1 MDKQII
7 TIVWDKNDAEP
18 VVFSSGLP
26 GSLEFY
32 NDRISFMKKVI
43 TKYNGIEEENR
54 KSVESNSIQVMA
66 IVWNTTD
73 DEPIITSSGL
83 SESTLSFME
92 KTLQFLETK
101 GKQLRKEHDEY
112 ASSRSRL

>member
-1 MDKQII
+1 MDKQIM

-18 VVFSSGLP
+18 IVFSLGLP
-26 GSLEFY
+26 GILGFY

-43 TKYNGIEEENR
+43 TKYNDIEEENR
-54 KSVESNSIQVMA
+54 ESVESNSVQVMA

-101 GKQLRKEHDEY
+101 SEQLRKEHDEY
-112 ASSRSRL
+112 ASSRPKL